1 MSKKLISLIV
11 PAYNEEDC
19 VDELF
24 SRLDAVFATEP
35 KYDFEVVIV
44 ENGSL
49 DSTWV
54 KLQAIAEKD
63 SRFKIL
69 KLSRNFR
76 MDGGLTAGLDFIKGD
91 ACVLMTADLQ
101 DPPELIPQFLRYWEQ
116 GYENIFGV
124 ITKREGTGPIRTM
137 NSKLFYWL
145 AGKLTDGRIPRNAS
159 DFRLVDRKVYEAVK
173 GMTERNR
180 FVRGLFAWAGF
191 NSIGVPM
198 ERPPRF
204 GGVSNAHTLKVL
216 DLAFKG
222 IFAHSYKPLRLITVF
237 GFVLS
242 GLSFISIVPLFFLW
256 LFVGVPFAGFG
267 TLVGLFLLVFGIV
280 SLMLGILSE
289 YVGLIYEEVKLRPN
303 YIVSEFLNYSTKN
316 LEEVESGSVGVDFV
330 YDNSSN
336 QKMKIDRVL
345 KNFLLQ
351 KKWGH
356 NIYLS
361 GLRSAIEINKSLQKL
376 IQSELNN

>member
-1 MSKKLISLIV
+1 LGKKLISLII

-24 SRLDAVFATEP
+24 TRLKKIFETEHQ
-35 KYDFEVVIV
+35 YDFEVVIV

-49 DSTWV
+49 DSTWA
-54 KLQAIAEKD
+54 KLQNIAGQD

-76 MDGGLTAGLDFIKGD
+76 MDGGLTAGLDYIKGD

-116 GYENIFGV
+116 GYENIYGV

-159 DFRLVDRKVYEAVK
+159 DFRLVDKKVYVAVK

-237 GFVLS
+237 GFILS
-242 GLSFISIVPLFFLW
+242 ALSFISILPLFFLW

-289 YVGLIYEEVKLRPN
+289 YVGLIYEEVKARPN
-303 YIVSEFLNYSTKN
+303 YVVSEFLEK
-316 LEEVESGSVGVDFV
+316 
-330 YDNSSN
+330 
-336 QKMKIDRVL
+336 
-345 KNFLLQ
+345 
-351 KKWGH
+351 
-356 NIYLS
+356 
-361 GLRSAIEINKSLQKL
+361 
-376 IQSELNN
+376 

>member
-1 MSKKLISLIV
+1 MSKKLISLII
-11 PAYNEEDC
+11 PTYNEEDC
-19 VDELF
+19 VEELF
-24 SRLDAVFATEP
+24 NRLCKVFASEVN
-35 KYDFEVVIV
+35 YGFEVVIV

-49 DSTWV
+49 DSTWI
-54 KLQAIAEKD
+54 KLQDISQRD

-76 MDGGLTAGLDFIKGD
+76 MDGGLTAGLDYVKGD

-101 DPPELIPQFLRYWEQ
+101 DPPELIPAFLRFWEQ
-116 GYENIFGV
+116 GYENIYGV

-159 DFRLVDRKVYEAVK
+159 DFRLVDRKVYIAVK

-191 NSIGVPM
+191 KSIGVPM

-204 GGVSNAHTLKVL
+204 GGVSNAHSMKVL

-242 GLSFISIVPLFFLW
+242 ALAFISIVPLFFLW

-289 YVGLIYEEVKLRPN
+289 YVGLIYEEVKSRPN
-303 YIVSEFLNYSTKN
+303 YVVSEFL
-316 LEEVESGSVGVDFV
+316 E
-330 YDNSSN
+330 
-336 QKMKIDRVL
+336 
-345 KNFLLQ
+345 
-351 KKWGH
+351 H
-356 NIYLS
+356 
-361 GLRSAIEINKSLQKL
+361 
-376 IQSELNN
+376 

>member
-1 MSKKLISLIV
+1 MSKKLISLII

-24 SRLDAVFATEP
+24 NRLDAVFATEP
-35 KYDFEVVIV
+35 QYDFEVVIV
-44 ENGSL
+44 ENGSI

-54 KLQAIAEKD
+54 KLQVIAQKD

-173 GMTERNR
+173 SMTERNR

-289 YVGLIYEEVKLRPN
+289 YVGLIYEEVKARPN
-303 YIVSEFLNYSTKN
+303 YVVSEFL
-316 LEEVESGSVGVDFV
+316 E
-330 YDNSSN
+330 
-336 QKMKIDRVL
+336 R
-345 KNFLLQ
+345 
-351 KKWGH
+351 
-356 NIYLS
+356 
-361 GLRSAIEINKSLQKL
+361 
-376 IQSELNN
+376 

>member
-1 MSKKLISLIV
+1 MSKKLISLII

-24 SRLDAVFATEP
+24 SRLVGVFATED
-35 KYDFEVVIV
+35 KYNFEVVIV
-44 ENGSL
+44 ENGSI
-49 DSTWV
+49 DSTWD
-54 KLQAIAEKD
+54 KLQVIASKD

-101 DPPELIPQFLRYWEQ
+101 DPPELIPEFLRLWEQ
-116 GYENIFGV
+116 GYENIYGV

-159 DFRLVDRKVYEAVK
+159 DFRLVDRKVYVAVR

-242 GLSFISIVPLFFLW
+242 ALSFISIVPLFFLW

-280 SLMLGILSE
+280 SLMLGILSA
-289 YVGLIYEEVKLRPN
+289 YVGLIYEEVKSRPN
-303 YIVSEFLNYSTKN
+303 YVVSEFLEK
-316 LEEVESGSVGVDFV
+316 
-330 YDNSSN
+330 
-336 QKMKIDRVL
+336 
-345 KNFLLQ
+345 
-351 KKWGH
+351 
-356 NIYLS
+356 
-361 GLRSAIEINKSLQKL
+361 
-376 IQSELNN
+376 

>member
-289 YVGLIYEEVKLRPN
+289 YVGLIYEEVKARPN
-303 YIVSEFLNYSTKN
+303 YVVSEFL
-316 LEEVESGSVGVDFV
+316 E
-330 YDNSSN
+330 
-336 QKMKIDRVL
+336 R
-345 KNFLLQ
+345 
-351 KKWGH
+351 
-356 NIYLS
+356 
-361 GLRSAIEINKSLQKL
+361 
-376 IQSELNN
+376 

>member
-1 MSKKLISLIV
+1 MPKKLISLII
-11 PAYNEEDC
+11 PAYNEEEC

-24 SRLDAVFATEP
+24 NRLVKVFATED
-35 KYDFEVVIV
+35 KYNFEVIIV
-44 ENGSL
+44 ENGSI
-49 DSTWV
+49 DSTWD
-54 KLQAIAEKD
+54 KLQEIASKD

-101 DPPELIPQFLRYWEQ
+101 DPPELISEFLRYWEQ
-116 GYENIFGV
+116 GYENIYGV

-159 DFRLVDRKVYEAVK
+159 DFRLVDRKVYLAVR

-242 GLSFISIVPLFFLW
+242 ALSFISILPLFFLW

-289 YVGLIYEEVKLRPN
+289 YVGLIYEEVKSRPN
-303 YIVSEFLNYSTKN
+303 YVVSEY
-316 LEEVESGSVGVDFV
+316 LE
-330 YDNSSN
+330 
-336 QKMKIDRVL
+336 R
-345 KNFLLQ
+345 
-351 KKWGH
+351 
-356 NIYLS
+356 
-361 GLRSAIEINKSLQKL
+361 
-376 IQSELNN
+376 

>member
-1 MSKKLISLIV
+1 MPKKLISLII
-11 PAYNEEDC
+11 PAYNEEEC

-24 SRLDAVFATEP
+24 NRLVKVFATED
-35 KYDFEVVIV
+35 KYNFEVIIV
-44 ENGSL
+44 ENGSI
-49 DSTWV
+49 DSTWD
-54 KLQAIAEKD
+54 KLQAIALKD

-101 DPPELIPQFLRYWEQ
+101 DPPELISEFLWYWEQ
-116 GYENIFGV
+116 GYENIYGV

-159 DFRLVDRKVYEAVK
+159 DFRLVDRKVYLAVR

-237 GFVLS
+237 GVVLS
-242 GLSFISIVPLFFLW
+242 ALSFISILPLFFLW

-289 YVGLIYEEVKLRPN
+289 YVGLIYEEVKSRPN
-303 YIVSEFLNYSTKN
+303 YVVSEY
-316 LEEVESGSVGVDFV
+316 LE
-330 YDNSSN
+330 
-336 QKMKIDRVL
+336 R
-345 KNFLLQ
+345 
-351 KKWGH
+351 
-356 NIYLS
+356 
-361 GLRSAIEINKSLQKL
+361 
-376 IQSELNN
+376 

>member
-1 MSKKLISLIV
+1 MPKKLISLII
-11 PAYNEEDC
+11 PAYNEEEC

-24 SRLDAVFATEP
+24 NRLVKVFATED
-35 KYDFEVVIV
+35 KYNFEVIIV
-44 ENGSL
+44 ENGSI
-49 DSTWV
+49 DSTWD
-54 KLQAIAEKD
+54 KLQAIASKD

-101 DPPELIPQFLRYWEQ
+101 DPPELISEFLRYWEQ
-116 GYENIFGV
+116 GYENIYGV

-159 DFRLVDRKVYEAVK
+159 DFRLVDRKVYLAVR

-242 GLSFISIVPLFFLW
+242 ALSFISILPLFFLW

-289 YVGLIYEEVKLRPN
+289 YVGLIYEEVKSRPN
-303 YIVSEFLNYSTKN
+303 YVVSEFL
-316 LEEVESGSVGVDFV
+316 E
-330 YDNSSN
+330 
-336 QKMKIDRVL
+336 R
-345 KNFLLQ
+345 
-351 KKWGH
+351 
-356 NIYLS
+356 
-361 GLRSAIEINKSLQKL
+361 
-376 IQSELNN
+376 

>member
-1 MSKKLISLIV
+1 MSKKLISLII

-24 SRLDAVFATEP
+24 TRLKNIFETEP
-35 KYDFEVVIV
+35 QYDFEVVIV

-49 DSTWV
+49 DSTWA
-54 KLQAIAEKD
+54 KLQNIAGQD

-76 MDGGLTAGLDFIKGD
+76 MDGGLTAGLDYIKGD

-116 GYENIFGV
+116 GYENIYGV

-159 DFRLVDRKVYEAVK
+159 DFRLVDKKVYVAVK

-237 GFVLS
+237 GFILS
-242 GLSFISIVPLFFLW
+242 ALSFISILPLFFLW

-289 YVGLIYEEVKLRPN
+289 YVGLIYEEVKARPN
-303 YIVSEFLNYSTKN
+303 FVVSEFLEK
-316 LEEVESGSVGVDFV
+316 
-330 YDNSSN
+330 
-336 QKMKIDRVL
+336 
-345 KNFLLQ
+345 
-351 KKWGH
+351 
-356 NIYLS
+356 
-361 GLRSAIEINKSLQKL
+361 
-376 IQSELNN
+376 

>member
-1 MSKKLISLIV
+1 MSKKLISLII
-11 PAYNEEDC
+11 PAYNEEEC
-19 VDELF
+19 VEELF
-24 SRLDAVFATEP
+24 SRLVGVFATEE
-35 KYDFEVVIV
+35 KYNFEVVIV
-44 ENGSL
+44 ENGSI
-49 DSTWV
+49 DSTWE
-54 KLQAIAEKD
+54 KLQAIAAKD

-76 MDGGLTAGLDFIKGD
+76 MDGGLTAGLDFVKGD

-101 DPPELIPQFLRYWEQ
+101 DPPELIPQFLRLWEQ
-116 GYENIFGV
+116 GYENIYGV

-159 DFRLVDRKVYEAVK
+159 DFRLVDRKVYLAVR

-242 GLSFISIVPLFFLW
+242 ALSFISIVPLFFLW

-289 YVGLIYEEVKLRPN
+289 YVGLIYEEVKSRPN
-303 YIVSEFLNYSTKN
+303 YVVSEFLEK
-316 LEEVESGSVGVDFV
+316 
-330 YDNSSN
+330 
-336 QKMKIDRVL
+336 
-345 KNFLLQ
+345 
-351 KKWGH
+351 
-356 NIYLS
+356 
-361 GLRSAIEINKSLQKL
+361 
-376 IQSELNN
+376 

>member
-1 MSKKLISLIV
+1 MSKKLISLII

-24 SRLDAVFATEP
+24 TRLKKIFETEHQ
-35 KYDFEVVIV
+35 YDFEVVIV

-49 DSTWV
+49 DSTWA
-54 KLQAIAEKD
+54 KLQNIAGQD

-76 MDGGLTAGLDFIKGD
+76 MDGGLTAGLDYIKGD

-116 GYENIFGV
+116 GYENIYGV

-159 DFRLVDRKVYEAVK
+159 DFRLVDKKVYVAVK

-237 GFVLS
+237 GFILS
-242 GLSFISIVPLFFLW
+242 ALSFISILPLFFLW

-289 YVGLIYEEVKLRPN
+289 YVGLIYEEVKARPN
-303 YIVSEFLNYSTKN
+303 YVVSEFLEK
-316 LEEVESGSVGVDFV
+316 
-330 YDNSSN
+330 
-336 QKMKIDRVL
+336 
-345 KNFLLQ
+345 
-351 KKWGH
+351 
-356 NIYLS
+356 
-361 GLRSAIEINKSLQKL
+361 
-376 IQSELNN
+376 